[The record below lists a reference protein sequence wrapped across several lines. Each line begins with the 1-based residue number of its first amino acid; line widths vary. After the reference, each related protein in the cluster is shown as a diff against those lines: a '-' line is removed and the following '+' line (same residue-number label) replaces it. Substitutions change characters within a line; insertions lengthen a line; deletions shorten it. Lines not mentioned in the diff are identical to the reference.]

1 MKTQKF
7 IVIRLCFPTRNLFCL
22 GSASNKGFASI
33 ACSHD
38 FNRLFPGFFFC
49 LFSLIP
55 SESRTGII
63 IMLAVVVVESS
74 TSTCQRGCL
83 GRGASSLFIAQSLK
97 ATSGLHFLT
106 VLDRQKEV
114 PLAVE
119 KVCWQCSQGRQD
131 KLTLHNS

>member
-7 IVIRLCFPTRNLFCL
+7 IVIRLRFPTRNLFCL
-22 GSASNKGFASI
+22 GSASKKGLAGI

-38 FNRLFPGFFFC
+38 FNRLFAGFFFC

-63 IMLAVVVVESS
+63 ITTLAVVVVESS
-74 TSTCQRGCL
+74 TPTCQRGGL
-83 GRGASSLFIAQSLK
+83 ERGANSLFIAWRLK
-97 ATSGLHFLT
+97 ATLRLHYLA
-106 VLDRQKEV
+106 VLDRHKEV

-119 KVCWQCSQGRQD
+119 KVCW
-131 KLTLHNS
+131 